1 MTATEQT
8 IKDAIDGGF
17 NYWGYTVESFPT
29 DEFYVSAML
38 LTPLAWQAVGK
49 TRGWPVIHMLNMKR
63 GEEQSQHY
71 WLFMQHV
78 FIDYRADG
86 KSIEDSLAA
95 IS

>member
-1 MTATEQT
+1 
-8 IKDAIDGGF
+8 
-17 NYWGYTVESFPT
+17 
-29 DEFYVSAML
+29 
-38 LTPLAWQAVGK
+38 
-49 TRGWPVIHMLNMKR
+49 MKR